1 VRRLLTTVPAMKIIL
16 CVNGISDV
24 METLCVGVKAQTLA
38 SCVKMKRALQTNSLT
53 SSLQVRA
60 HDWCIAFAV
69 VGEHCYLLALEQ
81 KECVGVCLL
90 FTVARSLSH
99 LV

>member
-69 VGEHCYLLALEQ
+69 VGKHCYLLALEQ

>member
-1 VRRLLTTVPAMKIIL
+1 VRRLLTTVPAVRIIL
-16 CVNGISDV
+16 CVSGISDV
-24 METLCVGVKAQTLA
+24 MERLCVGVEAQTLA
-38 SCVKMKRALQTNSLT
+38 SCAKMKRALQTNSLT

-60 HDWCIAFAV
+60 HEWCIASAV

-81 KECVGVCLL
+81 KERVDVCLL